1 MHVRYLDG
9 IALLLM
15 IITVAF
21 LITPESYHQIVE
33 IGRIPGAST
42 G

>member
-1 MHVRYLDG
+1 
-9 IALLLM
+9 LLLM

-21 LITPESYHQIVE
+21 LITPESYHQIVDD
-33 IGRIPGAST
+33 GRIPGASI